1 MLKNKWISLSITM
14 LVVLLLGLCSNS
26 NMARNVGQRATDF
39 LYSETRKANDSIK
52 IIMID
57 EETEAEYG
65 FFTSWSRGR
74 AAELVEALNQPDTK
88 PAVIAFDINY
98 ISERDKEGDDAL
110 AKAAEAGGN
119 VVMAARASF
128 ALKTEQKED
137 GTYEVNPFYVE
148 GYEYP
153 YESLRKVTEYGFSD
167 TVNDKDDYIRHALL
181 SVEND
186 EEKMNSFSYQTYL
199 KYMEFL
205 GKEPYV
211 PPVDDMGLYG
221 IRYIGKPQNYTC
233 YSWVD
238 IVNGESDLRPF
249 KDSVVLVG
257 AYMPGM
263 QDQYSV
269 PISFS
274 GQMYGVEIHANIIDS
289 LCRGY
294 SYEMVK
300 PALVTFLNIAIC
312 FLYLLVLRKTNL
324 GISIGG
330 AAVLIGGYLYAA
342 KELYQ
347 KGWYVYPLGFV
358 VCIVLMLAGHII
370 GKYVGEWLSKRRI
383 MKEFKKYVAPQVL
396 EQMNKSGELSI
407 KLGGESRDIA
417 VLFVDIRGFTTLSEA
432 LSPEQVVEMLNE
444 YLALT
449 TEAIFANGGTLD
461 KFIGDATMA
470 VFNAPVDL
478 PDYEARA
485 VQAALDIVHGAEKVN
500 VKIKEKIGREVA
512 FGVGVNCGKA
522 VVGNIGCETRMDYT
536 AIGDTVNTAARLEGK
551 ALGGQV
557 VISEN
562 LRQRLHG
569 RIITEP
575 LGEMALKGK
584 AEPLAV
590 HSVLGFVQ
598 ETEKKN
604 EEKTGEQNRPEEA
617 KATEEKTE

>member
-1 MLKNKWISLSITM
+1 MFKNKKVGLAITL

-26 NMARNVGQRATDF
+26 NTAQSLGQRVTDK
-39 LYSETRKANDSIK
+39 LYAMDLQADTKIK
-52 IIMID
+52 LITID
-57 EETEAEYG
+57 AESEAEYG
-65 FFTSWSRGR
+65 YFSSWERSR
-74 AAELVEALNQPDTK
+74 AAELVNALNQPEHK

-98 ISERDKEGDDAL
+98 VTERDLAGDAAFVEAAKEA
-110 AKAAEAGGN
+110 GN
-119 VVMAARASF
+119 VVVAARAVMSTKVREENGE
-128 ALKTEQKED
+128 LEK
-137 GTYEVNPFYVE
+137 NPFYVE
-148 GYEYP
+148 EFEYP
-153 YESLRKVTEYGFSD
+153 YEALKEVTTYGFSNTAPD
-167 TVNDKDDYIRHALL
+167 YDDIVRHALL
-181 SVEND
+181 SLEY
-186 EEKMNSFSYQTYL
+186 EGETMYSFSYQTYL
-199 KYMEFL
+199 EYMKFL
-205 GKEPYV
+205 GKEAYV
-211 PPVDDMGLYG
+211 PPVDEMNLYG
-221 IRYIGKPQNYTC
+221 IRYIEQPDKYDRR
-233 YSWVD
+233 SWAAV
-238 IVNGESDLRPF
+238 VNGDTDLSIF
-249 KDSVVLVG
+249 KDTVVLVG
-257 AYMPGM
+257 AYTAGM
-263 QDQYSV
+263 MDQYSV
-269 PISFS
+269 PHSNG

-294 SYEMVK
+294 AYEAVPK
-300 PALVTFLNIAIC
+300 EYVTIANIAVC
-312 FLYLLVLRKTNL
+312 LLFLLLLRKSNL
-324 GISIGG
+324 AVGIVG
-330 AAVLIGGYLYAA
+330 AVALIIVDLFAGR
-342 KELYQ
+342 ELFQ
-347 KGWYVYPLGFV
+347 KGYYIYPFGLA
-358 VCIVLMLAGHII
+358 VCILLMLAGHII

-449 TEAIFANGGTLD
+449 TEAIFKNGGTLD

-485 VQAALDIVHGAEKVN
+485 VQAALDIVHGAAKVN
-500 VKIKEKIGREVA
+500 VRIKEKIGREVA

-562 LRQRLHG
+562 LRQRLAG

-590 HSVLGFVQ
+590 HSVLGFVKDTVESVTE
-598 ETEKKN
+598 ETKPEAVEGKPEVA
-604 EEKTGEQNRPEEA
+604 EEK
-617 KATEEKTE
+617 

>member
-1 MLKNKWISLSITM
+1 MKNRRISLCIIM
-14 LVVLLLGLCSNS
+14 LVTVLLGICSNS
-26 NMARNVGQRATDF
+26 TTVQLLSQRATDV
-39 LYSETRKANDSIK
+39 LYSETQKVNPN
-52 IIMID
+52 IIIVTID
-57 EETEAEYG
+57 EKTEAEYG
-65 FFTSWSRGR
+65 YFTSWSRER
-74 AAELVEALNQPDTK
+74 AAELIKALNQPDTK

-98 ISERDKEGDDAL
+98 VSERDDKGDNAFVQAAKE
-110 AKAAEAGGN
+110 GGN
-119 VVMAARASF
+119 VVIASRLIF
-128 ALKTEQKED
+128 RQTMEKDEFGEFWRDPLR
-137 GTYEVNPFYVE
+137 VE
-148 GYEYP
+148 RFEYP
-153 YESLRKVTEYGFSD
+153 FTALEEVTDYGFSD
-167 TVNDKDDYIRHALL
+167 RVSDIDDYVRHALL
-181 SVEND
+181 SATING
-186 EEKMNSFSYQTYL
+186 KTMYSFSYQTYL
-199 KYMEFL
+199 NYMEYL

-211 PPVDDMGLYG
+211 PRVDGANLYG
-221 IRYIGKPQNYTC
+221 IQYINRPDGYTRF
-233 YSWVD
+233 SWADV
-238 IVNGESDLRPF
+238 VNGEVDPRYF
-249 KDSVVLVG
+249 KDCVVLVG
-257 AYMPGM
+257 AFMPGM
-263 QDQYSV
+263 QDQYAV
-269 PISFS
+269 PISQGAGMF
-274 GQMYGVEIHANIIDS
+274 GVEIHANIIDS

-294 SYEMVK
+294 SYQAV
-300 PALVTFLNIAIC
+300 PALYVTLVNIGVCLLFL
-312 FLYLLVLRKTNL
+312 LLLRKTNMFV
-324 GISIGG
+324 GIAGAVALIIGDL
-330 AAVLIGGYLYAA
+330 LIGR
-342 KELYQ
+342 ELYQ
-347 KGWYVYPLGFV
+347 RGYYIYPFGLA
-358 VCIVLMLAGHII
+358 VCILLMLAGHII

-432 LSPEQVVEMLNE
+432 LAPEQVVEMLNE

-449 TEAIFANGGTLD
+449 TEAIFKNGGTLD

-485 VQAALDIVHGAEKVN
+485 VQAALDIVQGAEKVN
-500 VKIKEKIGREVA
+500 VRIKEKIGREVA

-562 LRQRLHG
+562 LRQRLAG

-590 HSVLGFVQ
+590 HSVLGFVKDPVESVTE
-598 ETEKKN
+598 ETKPEAVEGKPEVA
-604 EEKTGEQNRPEEA
+604 EEK
-617 KATEEKTE
+617 

>member
-1 MLKNKWISLSITM
+1 MLKNKRVSLVITI
-14 LVVLLLGLCSNS
+14 LAVLLLGLCSNS
-26 NMARNVGQRATDF
+26 GLARLLGQRATDV
-39 LYSETRKANDSIK
+39 LYSKRLQATGNIQ
-52 IIMID
+52 IITID
-57 EETEAEYG
+57 AESEEEYG
-65 FFTSWSRGR
+65 YFTEWDRSR
-74 AAELVEALNQPDTK
+74 AAELIRALNQPDTR

-98 ISERDKEGDDAL
+98 VTSRSPEGDAAFVEA
-110 AKAAEAGGN
+110 AKEAGN
-119 VVMAARASF
+119 VVIASRA
-128 ALKTEQKED
+128 KMRTKVEEVD
-137 GTYEVNPFYVE
+137 GELVADELYVE

-153 YESLRKVTEYGFSD
+153 YEALKEATAHGFSNTSPD
-167 TVNDKDDYIRHALL
+167 EDDVVRHTLL
-181 SVEND
+181 SVEYD
-186 EEKMNSFSYQTYL
+186 GETVYSFPYRTYL
-199 KYMEFL
+199 EYMEFM
-205 GKEPYV
+205 GKAPYV
-211 PPVDDMGLYG
+211 PRVDDMNLYG
-221 IRYIGKPQNYTC
+221 IHFIRQPGGYSTYPWAKVASGEVDPRY
-233 YSWVD
+233 
-238 IVNGESDLRPF
+238 F
-249 KDSVVLVG
+249 KDKVVLVG
-257 AYMPGM
+257 AYTSGM
-263 QDQYSV
+263 MDQYSV
-269 PISFS
+269 PISKE
-274 GQMYGVEIHANIIDS
+274 GQMFGVEIHANIIDS

-294 SYEMVK
+294 SYQEAK
-300 PALVTFLNIAIC
+300 PELVTVVNIVIC
-312 FLYLLVLRKTNL
+312 LLYLLLLRKTNL
-324 GISIGG
+324 AIGIGG
-330 AAVLIGGYLYAA
+330 SAVLIAGDLLGARALYN
-342 KELYQ
+342 E
-347 KGWYVYPLGFV
+347 GWYIYPFGLV
-358 VCIVLMLAGHII
+358 VCILLMLAGHII
-370 GKYVGEWLSKRRI
+370 SKYVGEWLSKRRI

-449 TEAIFANGGTLD
+449 TEAIFKNGGTLD

-485 VQAALDIVHGAEKVN
+485 VQAALDIVHGAAKVN
-500 VKIKEKIGREVA
+500 VRIKEKIGREVA

-562 LRQRLHG
+562 LRQRLAG

-590 HSVLGFVQ
+590 HSVLGFV
-598 ETEKKN
+598 ENNGEAKEKATKEVTN
-604 EEKTGEQNRPEEA
+604 EAAEEKAE
-617 KATEEKTE
+617 

>member
-1 MLKNKWISLSITM
+1 MFKNKRISLAITI
-14 LVVLLLGLCSNS
+14 LVVLALGLCSNTKT
-26 NMARNVGQRATDF
+26 ARMLGERATDK
-39 LYSETRKANDSIK
+39 LYTMELQADTDIK
-52 IIMID
+52 LITID
-57 EETEAEYG
+57 AESEAEYG
-65 FFTSWSRGR
+65 YFSSWDRSR
-74 AAELVEALNQPDTK
+74 AAELVRTLNQPEYK

-98 ISERDKEGDDAL
+98 VTERELAGDTAF
-110 AKAAEAGGN
+110 AEAAKEAGN
-119 VVMAARASF
+119 VVIASRAIMST
-128 ALKTEQKED
+128 KVR
-137 GTYEVNPFYVE
+137 EVNGELEANPFYVE
-148 GYEYP
+148 EFEYP
-153 YESLRKVTEYGFSD
+153 YEALKEVTTYGFSNTAPD
-167 TVNDKDDYIRHALL
+167 YDDIVRHALL
-181 SVEND
+181 SLEY
-186 EEKMNSFSYQTYL
+186 EGETMYSFSYQTYL
-199 KYMEFL
+199 EYMKFL
-205 GKEPYV
+205 GKEAYV
-211 PPVDDMGLYG
+211 PRVDAMNLYG
-221 IRYIGKPQNYTC
+221 IRYIEQPDKYDR
-233 YSWVD
+233 YSWAKVMND
-238 IVNGESDLRPF
+238 EVDLRTF
-249 KDSVVLVG
+249 KDTVVLVG
-257 AYMPGM
+257 AYTAGM
-263 QDQYSV
+263 MDQYSV
-269 PISFS
+269 PHSNQ
-274 GQMYGVEIHANIIDS
+274 GQMFGVEIHANIIDS

-294 SYEMVK
+294 SYQAV
-300 PALVTFLNIAIC
+300 PALYVTLVNIGVCLLFL
-312 FLYLLVLRKTNL
+312 LLLRKTNMFV
-324 GISIGG
+324 GIAG
-330 AAVLIGGYLYAA
+330 AAALIIGDLLIGRELFQRGYYI
-342 KELYQ
+342 
-347 KGWYVYPLGFV
+347 YPFGLA
-358 VCIVLMLAGHII
+358 VCILLMLAGHIV

-449 TEAIFANGGTLD
+449 TEAIFKNGGTLD

-485 VQAALDIVHGAEKVN
+485 VQAALDIVQGAAKVN
-500 VKIKEKIGREVA
+500 VRIKEKIGREVA

-562 LRQRLHG
+562 LRKRLEG

-590 HSVLGFVQ
+590 HSVLGFI
-598 ETEKKN
+598 EN
-604 EEKTGEQNRPEEA
+604 NEEA
-617 KATEEKTE
+617 KEDATKEVMTESTEEKTE